1 MSSDTLVR
9 SHRPADAPLVDA
21 HFHIYTTDLPLA
33 PDAWHRPPEDA
44 GTERLIK
51 LLDDHGISLGV
62 VAAASLHGEYNDY
75 VRDALRR
82 YRRLRATA
90 IVSPSIG
97 IYELERMRDDGFV
110 GIRLMWRT
118 LAEAPDI
125 TSPDYRRLL
134 RRVADLGWHVHLI
147 ERADRL
153 PKMMQE
159 IEAAGARMVIDHMGM
174 PEAGKGV
181 DDPGFRLVLK
191 AIDRGNTWVKL
202 SAGYRFKPSSA
213 AVDCARELVKRT
225 GGERLVWASDWPFAA
240 YENNVTYGET
250 VAALSEWVPDPVMR
264 RRIAGRN
271 ALELYFM

>member
-1 MSSDTLVR
+1 MPDTDNE
-9 SHRPADAPLVDA
+9 PPLVDA

-33 PDAWHRPPEDA
+33 PNASHKPPEDA
-44 GTERLIK
+44 GVEKLIG
-51 LLDDHGISLGV
+51 LLDEHGIALGV

-90 IVSPSIG
+90 IVSPSISV
-97 IYELERMRDDGFV
+97 YELERMRDDGFV

-118 LAEAPDI
+118 LSEAPDI
-125 TSPDYRRLL
+125 ASPDYRRLL

-153 PKMMQE
+153 PAMMRE

-181 DDPGFRLVLK
+181 DDPGFRLVLE
-191 AIDRGNTWVKL
+191 AIDRGRTWVKL
-202 SAGYRFKPSSA
+202 SAGYRFKPPSA
-213 AVDCARELVKRT
+213 AADCAGELIKRT

-240 YENNVTYGET
+240 YENRVTYGET
-250 VAALSEWVPDPVMR
+250 MAALSEWVPDPAMR
-264 RRIAGRN
+264 RRIGGRN
-271 ALELYFM
+271 ALELYCM